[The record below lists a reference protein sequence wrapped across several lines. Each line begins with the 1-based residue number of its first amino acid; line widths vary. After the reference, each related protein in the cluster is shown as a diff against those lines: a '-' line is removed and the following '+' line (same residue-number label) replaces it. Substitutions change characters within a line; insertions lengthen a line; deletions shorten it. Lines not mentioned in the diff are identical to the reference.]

1 MDIWI
6 NTDIHLTSQVVDPVE
21 EAFDTPKKSQ
31 ESTVLYWFFVLFLFD
46 VVFQLTFYYRH
57 SL

>member
-21 EAFDTPKKSQ
+21 EAFDTPKKKPRKHSV
-31 ESTVLYWFFVLFLFD
+31 VL
-46 VVFQLTFYYRH
+46 VFRSILI
-57 SL
+57 